1 MFWRGVS
8 KVKSFPGS
16 KNQHIY
22 CSGNASVCSLCL
34 FCPFGS
40 FDFGFWEIAIIGVIT
55 LIVVGP
61 EKMPSLARKA
71 GLYFG
76 RFKKFLNKIK
86 SDINEELKMDETRA
100 DYEIQITNQQGDLV
114 ATFKGTVHRTNKE
127 WK

>member
-1 MFWRGVS
+1 M
-8 KVKSFPGS
+8 
-16 KNQHIY
+16 
-22 CSGNASVCSLCL
+22 
-34 FCPFGS
+34 

-86 SDINEELKMDETRA
+86 SDINEELKMDEIKEQISM
-100 DYEIQITNQQGDLV
+100 DEEEIILSEV
-114 ATFKGTVHRTNKE
+114 AQEVKSSAEPLNEDNILSSEKS
-127 WK
+127 KK